1 MLEHSILIANDV
13 SPDVMSSSARG
24 GMDISESF
32 RPEDL
37 SKTDFFD
44 FVTAGAPE
52 MGTGNTTG
60 NEPSTGND
68 QPLQGFDQFWGP
80 DKDTS
85 RLDQNMFDDL
95 NRYVGWNPSATP
107 TSNSISNPPSV
118 NNTDGQIY
126 TITVLNGSTEP
137 WLRKDSM
144 ESTAAPSLDI
154 DSILG
159 GFPNYIKQECFNY
172 EDSGF
177 ATDSKDNLIS
187 PTQPTPPQS
196 NGSQQQVQSST
207 NSNMLLGNGPNRNT
221 VPGQNS
227 TSGQRHVI
235 AFQNNNNNDWQM
247 GDHNEDQN
255 SAESLLRSALQGKGY
270 SKGMHLPNGVA
281 VLPNVKSEDDLR
293 HVLFSSDHDALV
305 YADST
310 LAPPIF
316 EEHSIGS
323 PGSQQQ
329 SVQSTTTGNV
339 VVDDMFLSLDP
350 FSDDYEKIKRIA
362 TEVHQFCTD
371 NNNYSEVVVEPAAIN
386 SNNSNSISNNNNS
399 SNQTSSIVSTT
410 TTTSGNSSLTSNQS
424 LIHSTSVSD
433 VTTTNHHHILAPHG
447 HHLQLT
453 TSNNNGTSTIRT
465 KTTKK
470 YKRASN
476 NNNNNTTINNLNNNI
491 TNNNNNNNNNNTTS
505 PTHLNGQRK
514 ERSLHYCSICSKGFK
529 DKYSVNVHIRT
540 HTGEKPFACSLCGKS
555 FRQKAHLAKHYQTHL
570 AQKNGNGQVKGNKNN
585 NHNNNNNGN
594 STNTL
599 QSPSQPPPQQ
609 QQQQQQSNISHL
621 HPLPPPQSLTP
632 IQIQITHNQTPLGVI
647 SSPGQSTIVAIR

>member
-1 MLEHSILIANDV
+1 
-13 SPDVMSSSARG
+13 
-24 GMDISESF
+24 MDISESF

-44 FVTAGAPE
+44 FVTAAASGNNNGQSD

-60 NEPSTGND
+60 NEPNTGND

-80 DKDTS
+80 DKDTTG
-85 RLDQNMFDDL
+85 RLEQNMFDDL
-95 NRYVGWNPSATP
+95 NRYVGWNQPSTP
-107 TSNSISNPPSV
+107 TSNSISNPPSI

-126 TITVLNGSTEP
+126 TITVLNNSTEP
-137 WLRKDSM
+137 WLRKDAM
-144 ESTAAPSLDI
+144 EATTGPSLDI

-159 GFPNYIKQECFNY
+159 FPNYIKQESFNY

-187 PTQPTPPQS
+187 PTQLTPPQS
-196 NGSQQQVQSST
+196 NGGAQQVQSTT
-207 NSNMLLGNGPNRNT
+207 NANLIMGNGTNGRNH
-221 VPGQNS
+221 VAPRQ
-227 TSGQRHVI
+227 VI
-235 AFQNNNNNDWQM
+235 AFQNNNNDWQM
-247 GDHNEDQN
+247 NDHNGDQ
-255 SAESLLRSALQGKGY
+255 SAADSLLRNALQGKVY

-281 VLPNVKSEDDLR
+281 ILPNVKSENELG
-293 HVLFSSDHDALV
+293 HVLFPSDHDMV

-310 LAPPIF
+310 LAPAIF
-316 EEHSIGS
+316 EEHSMGS

-339 VVDDMFLSLDP
+339 SVDEMFLNSLDP

-371 NNNYSEVVVEPAAIN
+371 NNNYGEVIVEAAAAIN
-386 SNNSNSISNNNNS
+386 NSSSSNNN
-399 SNQTSSIVSTT
+399 NQTSSIVSTT
-410 TTTSGNSSLTSNQS
+410 TTSSNSSLTTNQS

-433 VTTTNHHHILAPHG
+433 VVTTTNP
-447 HHLQLT
+447 T
-453 TSNNNGTSTIRT
+453 TIRT

-470 YKRASN
+470 YKRASS

-491 TNNNNNNNNNNTTS
+491 SNNNNNSTTS

-555 FRQKAHLAKHYQTHL
+555 FRQKAHLAKHYQTHI
-570 AQKNGNGQVKGNKNN
+570 AQKNGNGQVKGSKN
-585 NHNNNNNGN
+585 NHNNNNNNSN
-594 STNTL
+594 STNNHAAPVL
-599 QSPSQPPPQQ
+599 SQQSPNNLQ
-609 QQQQQQSNISHL
+609 
-621 HPLPPPQSLTP
+621 PLPPPQSINP
-632 IQIQITHNQTPLGVI
+632 IQIQVTHQHTPLVI
-647 SSPGQSTIVAIR
+647 TTPGQSTVVAIR